1 MDAYRHVLAAVEAQE
16 EDGPRVL
23 QHAWDIARRFEAQLS
38 VVHVV
43 EYMPIDPA
51 GDALLATP
59 LDLTQERREQAEARL
74 KQWCEKAQIAATHT
88 WVTVGSTTQ
97 EIIRARDSVEADLIV
112 IGHRSRRGLA
122 ALFSSTDDGV
132 LHHAHCD
139 VLAMHLD

>member
-1 MDAYRHVLAAVEAQE
+1 MDAYCHVLAAVEVHE
-16 EDGPRVL
+16 TDGPRVL
-23 QHAWDIARRFEAQLS
+23 HHARDIARRFEAQLS

-59 LDLTQERREQAEARL
+59 LDLTQERREQAGERL
-74 KQWCEKAQIAATHT
+74 KQWCEDAQIVTAHT

-97 EIIRARDSVEADLIV
+97 EIIRARDAVEADLIV